1 MNVSTQDEVQM
12 GQFAYNSVM
21 SQFKNQLLPQFHPY
35 TRLVKKVSQKLISK
49 AQIQSSTEWEINVI
63 DQDEQNAFVL
73 PNGKIFVFTGLL
85 KMIENESQLATVLA
99 HEICHVYARHTAEK
113 LSFLKLAMFLKL
125 LASLFIGSDAANIV
139 FNPVF
144 FSLGFNLPFSR
155 RCEEEA
161 DYLGL
166 MLMSQ
171 ACYEPSEAITFWRK
185 MAVLTEK
192 KGALPQFLSTHP
204 NPERRV
210 LQLKELMHKARE
222 QFHKNDCDSLVD
234 SFRQFK
240 PAFQEFIGDSDAYR
254 W

>member
-35 TRLVKKVSQKLISK
+35 TRLVKRVSQKLINK

-113 LSFLKLAMFLKL
+113 LSFLKLAMFMKL

-192 KGALPQFLSTHP
+192 KGSLPQFLSTHP

-222 QFHKNDCDSLVD
+222 EFHKNDCDSLVD

-240 PAFQEFIGDSDAYR
+240 PAFKEFIGDSDAYR